1 MLLAIWILKKSVEQR
16 LMSTKYHRWTQP
28 FRESLF
34 PTLCYFD
41 VGEFATSF
49 QIPKISDPLVMLIA
63 AKCKSASKSKRL
75 IDAVSSGSHELY
87 YFRAVLYWFKVL
99 TKPPTMEEDGETATT
114 SEMKLLRFSNA
125 EDRDVAWCCM
135 ASNLFSLFYVTYSSC
150 QVVNSPD
157 LEFPIDIKGFSSQ
170 QKRRFSQLSKHALV
184 DINANSLIQ
193 TRDYSSRGRCYTMK
207 KQYFYFKRSKHL
219 IDQIDTALAE
229 HYGFTPE
236 ELDFIINYDIKYRMG
251 LGGGSAEE
259 EDEE

>member
-1 MLLAIWILKKSVEQR
+1 
-16 LMSTKYHRWTQP
+16 
-28 FRESLF
+28 
-34 PTLCYFD
+34 
-41 VGEFATSF
+41 
-49 QIPKISDPLVMLIA
+49 
-63 AKCKSASKSKRL
+63 
-75 IDAVSSGSHELY
+75 
-87 YFRAVLYWFKVL
+87 
-99 TKPPTMEEDGETATT
+99 MEEDGETATT

-207 KQYFYFKRSKHL
+207 KQYFYFKKSKHL

-259 EDEE
+259 EDE